1 MPKDCR
7 QPRQLARARELPILI
22 AAVVLLA
29 AVACYAIPVAAG
41 SRPQPW
47 EDGVVRYYDPAGL
60 GRTVTT
66 AAARWNDSGARVRL
80 IQVYSAEEADVLFQ
94 VDEAK
99 LRRACGPDC
108 LGYTSSIGRPPDGP
122 VRVLLAAELAG
133 EPRPLS
139 VWVAAHEL
147 GHVLG
152 LHHRDDRG
160 CSRDERARLRIELRA
175 VARGLAADGR
185 SARLRSR
192 AGRRR
197 GGGGAVRRLAHL
209 ARHALPLSAPAR
221 LRQQRLRDAD
231 PPLGEPRLAVAEV
244 QPREAVEALVVA
256 ERGEPLG
263 IEVRTAAGR
272 AAAVGA

>member
-1 MPKDCR
+1 MPKECR
-7 QPRQLARARELPILI
+7 QPRRLARARELPILI

-41 SRPQPW
+41 SGPQPW
-47 EDGVVRYYDPAGL
+47 EDGVVRYYDAAGL

-80 IQVYSAEEADVLFQ
+80 IQVYSADEADVLFQ

-99 LRRACGPDC
+99 LRRACGRDC
-108 LGYTSSIGRPPDGP
+108 LGYTSSIGRPSDGP

-152 LHHRDDRG
+152 LHHRDGRG
-160 CSRDERARLRIELRA
+160 CSVMSAHAFDSSCAPS
-175 VARGLAADGR
+175 LAASPPTADQ
-185 SARLRSR
+185 
-192 AGRRR
+192 
-197 GGGGAVRRLAHL
+197 LACV
-209 ARHALPLSAPAR
+209 PAPA
-221 LRQQRLRDAD
+221 DVEEA
-231 PPLGEPRLAVAEV
+231 AELYGGSLTWHDT
-244 QPREAVEALVVA
+244 RC
-256 ERGEPLG
+256 R
-263 IEVRTAAGR
+263 
-272 AAAVGA
+272 